1 MYVGLEGLWGDVVG
15 FMRFSMAF
23 ERRKPPFW
31 TASIPHIYRNMNKMS
46 NDSNVAPT
54 MTPLVI
60 LPTSHP
66 VLSKVTPV
74 CTNLPEVEE
83 EGLMALDVQ
92 MIRKFWPHFCPD
104 RCPMHLRHTQREST
118 GKRQPCLKEFACC
131 GTAAL
136 ICFAHE
142 GELVFAMGGRHD
154 GLYMETP
161 VPFKLKLKGPG
172 PGGSST
178 AAPSQLQQSST
189 SEMQEHEQQQ
199 QEEEVEEQTQ
209 QKHHEDHEEDED
221 EEEQKEPGH
230 KVRMSSSTV
239 HLHCDGVNNED
250 DEDEVNEDDEDDE
263 DDDDEQPSGAG
274 SAPTIDGGSVP
285 GTASTNGS
293 ERNVACATIPHLS
306 ERGPGQRSAEF
317 GNAKVSAGGSG
328 SGSDTAQSCLE
339 DDPLGH
345 TDDDSSDRSADD
357 ESYAQDA
364 KETAEVFHD
373 AVEAEDAAFDG
384 GGGGDQEPAPPTTTS
399 SSSSSGLLSVSGNV
413 VRPDA
418 APSSSLRPVPGQAPS
433 SQGTSSPLPEPA
445 PSSSLAL
452 GGAAAAAAGTP
463 RPRRRRRDHDEGDTP
478 NTGPS
483 AGAESLHPPAAR
495 DGMHPGTSEAAA
507 ATATMGQNSKK
518 ARK

>member
-1 MYVGLEGLWGDVVG
+1 MDGQ
-15 FMRFSMAF
+15 
-23 ERRKPPFW
+23 P
-31 TASIPHIYRNMNKMS
+31 
-46 NDSNVAPT
+46 PT
-54 MTPLVI
+54 MTPLVV

-104 RCPMHLRHTQREST
+104 GCPMTLRHTTREST
-118 GKRQPCLKEFACC
+118 GRRQPCLKEFACC

-154 GLYMETP
+154 GLYTETP
-161 VPFKLKLKGPG
+161 VPFTLKLKGPG

-189 SEMQEHEQQQ
+189 SEMQEHQQQ
-199 QEEEVEEQTQ
+199 HREEEMEEEEEVEMEAEQTQ
-209 QKHHEDHEEDED
+209 QEHQEDREEDED
-221 EEEQKEPGH
+221 EEEQKEQGH
-230 KVRMSSSTV
+230 EGRMSSSTV
-239 HLHCDGVNNED
+239 RLHCDGVNNED
-250 DEDEVNEDDEDDE
+250 DEDEVDEDDE

-274 SAPTIDGGSVP
+274 PAPTIDGGSVP

-293 ERNVACATIPHLS
+293 ERNVVRATIPRLS
-306 ERGPGQRSAEF
+306 ERGPGHRSAED
-317 GNAKVSAGGSG
+317 GNAKVSVGGSG
-328 SGSDTAQSCLE
+328 SGSDTAQSGLVD

-373 AVEAEDAAFDG
+373 AVEAEDTAFDG
-384 GGGGDQEPAPPTTTS
+384 GGGGDQATTTTSTS
-399 SSSSSGLLSVSGNV
+399 SSSVLLSVSGNA
-413 VRPDA
+413 VRPDS
-418 APSSSLRPVPGQAPS
+418 APSSSLLPVPDPAPI
-433 SQGTSSPLPEPA
+433 SQDTSSPLPEPA
-445 PSSSLAL
+445 PSSSLVL
-452 GGAAAAAAGTP
+452 GEAAAAAAGTR
-463 RPRRRRRDHDEGDTP
+463 RPRHRRRDHDEGDTP

-483 AGAESLHPPAAR
+483 AGAESLHHPAAR
-495 DGMHPGTSEAAA
+495 DGMPHRMSEAAA
-507 ATATMGQNSKK
+507 ATATMGRNSKK
-518 ARK
+518 ARQ